1 MALTYFKR
9 FRMEFDLL
17 RQAPA
22 APELPPGYEA
32 LAWSESLLEMHA
44 EAKYLSFCFEL
55 DANVFP
61 CLAERDGCLRLM
73 KEIAHRENFVPQAT
87 WLLVRRPPRSGLPIR
102 PARLEACGTIQGLSD
117 NHGYGAVQNL
127 GVTRAHRGRHLGA
140 FLLCKALEGFRE
152 ARLKRAYLEVTA
164 QNTGAVRLYQ
174 RLGFRVVKTV
184 YKAAEVA
191 YA

>member
-17 RQAPA
+17 RQPIA
-22 APELPPGYEA
+22 APQLPEGYRA
-32 LAWSESLLEMHA
+32 LEWSESILELHA
-44 EAKYLSFCFEL
+44 EAKYLSFCYEL

-61 CLAERDGCLRLM
+61 CLADREGCRRLM
-73 KEIAHRENFVPQAT
+73 KEISGRENFVPAAT
-87 WLLVRRPPRSGLPIR
+87 WLLVWRSPTR
-102 PARLEACGTIQGLSD
+102 PARLDPCGTIQGLHD
-117 NHGYGAVQNL
+117 QQGYGAIQNL
-127 GVTRAHRGRHLGA
+127 GVTRAHRGRMLGA
-140 FLLCKALEGFRE
+140 YLLCKALDGFR
-152 ARLKRAYLEVTA
+152 ASGMQRAYLEVTA